1 MGFREQVVSKAMST
15 GMDELNKRFKTI
27 EDNLILINEN
37 YKRFLESANEIMLG
51 LITNYNLLK
60 KIAEKENIEIPKE
73 LVSMEVESE

>member
-1 MGFREQVVSKAMST
+1 MGFREQVISKAMST